1 MEKSLYF
8 LVFVFMFL
16 GLLLLIPQ
24 KKKNTVF
31 NFGAAEASE
40 KRKSILDKKKL
51 TMKDKIMARADSML
65 LKMGKDRSY
74 LKELTAGF
82 AILGFILGLICFK
95 RLFLSLVSAICFSP
109 LSYLYLVLKT
119 QEATRE
125 ELSELQTAMSVITN
139 SYIGSNNIVKAVET
153 YVLAKRNSL
162 SAEELKFHK
171 TTPFE
176 AFVAQCVTLNPNIDN
191 ALEMLAYRINNK
203 YFNEWVKNLRM
214 CIKDRNMK
222 FSLQPVIQQMADEKI
237 MQIESDGAMRKAW
250 QTYLTMVGLMYGTVF
265 IFRIVQK
272 DWYDILVGTF
282 IGQMLIVLMLLVS
295 IVSAVF
301 VIRINKP
308 LSDI

>member
-1 MEKSLYF
+1 MERSLYF
-8 LVFVFMFL
+8 LLFL
-16 GLLLLIPQ
+16 LLAAGTLLLIPR
-24 KKKNTVF
+24 KKVNTVF

-51 TMKDKIMARADSML
+51 TLKDKANIKIDAL
-65 LKMGKDRSY
+65 LMKMNKDRGYFRS
-74 LKELTAGF
+74 LILIFMLFGF
-82 AILGFILGLICFK
+82 VLGLICF
-95 RLFLSLVSAICFSP
+95 RGLFLSIVSALCFSP
-109 LSYLYLVLKT
+109 LSYLYMVLKT

-125 ELSELQTAMSVITN
+125 ELSELQNAMSVITN
-139 SYIGSNNIVKAVET
+139 SYIGNNNIVKAVET
-153 YVLAKRNSL
+153 YVLAKRNSM
-162 SAEELKFHK
+162 SPEELKFQK
-171 TTPFE
+171 VTPFE
-176 AFVAQCVTLNPNIDN
+176 AFVAQCVTINPNIDN

-237 MQIESDGAMRKAW
+237 MQIESDGAMRQAW
-250 QTYLTMVGLMYGTVF
+250 QTYFTMIGLMYGTVF

-282 IGQMLIVLMLLVS
+282 IGQALIVLMLLVS
-295 IVSAVF
+295 ILSAVF